1 MRRTPQ
7 ARPARASFALVR
19 DLHDLLQR
27 PAGELARLV
36 REGEV
41 TATELTQAA
50 LERIE
55 AIEPQINAFT
65 DVDAEGALAAAAQ
78 VQAGDARLLA
88 GVPIAIK
95 NNRAVLGL
103 PVRSGGRITNTL
115 IAPYDH
121 ATTARI
127 RGAGAIIVGT
137 TALPEWGL
145 LPTTE
150 PLHREPTRNP
160 WDLSRT
166 AGGSSGG
173 AAAAVAAGVIP
184 IAHGNDGG
192 GSIRIPA
199 ACTGLV
205 GLKPQRGRVSQG
217 PETGENYL
225 VVDGGLARTT
235 ADAALILDVLAGPEF
250 GDASWAPPH
259 TESYGDAIGRALKP
273 LRIGVLREPS
283 LDGVTVD
290 AASSQ
295 ALDETLVRLAALGH
309 EIVEAEI
316 QFPVPGRFLSDLF
329 VDLFTDMA
337 SVQHRVLAGAGKAS
351 AGGEG
356 PVLQEDL
363 DPLGWAVMQ
372 RAAAR
377 NATDAWQT
385 KFTADGIA
393 RLILGTFAPYDI
405 VLTPALAGPPALIGA
420 IHAGLDD
427 PIAAFERAE
436 QWMPFSPVANLCGNP
451 AISLPTHEIDGL
463 PVGVQAIGRPC
474 EEHVLLQLSAQLEA
488 ELRWDERRAPLA
500 TGAPR

>member
-1 MRRTPQ
+1 VTD
-7 ARPARASFALVR
+7 FAA
-19 DLHDLLQR
+19 LLQR

-36 REGEV
+36 KDGGV
-41 TATELTQAA
+41 TAVELTQAA
-50 LERIE
+50 LDRIAE
-55 AIEPQINAFT
+55 VDPHISAFT
-65 DVDAEGALAAAAQ
+65 DVDAEGALAAAA
-78 VQAGDARLLA
+78 AIKPGDGRALA

-95 NNRAVLGL
+95 NNRAVTGR
-103 PVRSGGRITNTL
+103 PVTSGARITGAL
-115 IAPYDH
+115 VAQYDH
-121 ATTARI
+121 HTTARI
-127 RGAGAIIVGT
+127 RGAGAVIVGT

-150 PLHREPTRNP
+150 PLHRKPTRNP

-173 AAAAVAAGVIP
+173 AAAAVAAGVLP

-259 TESYGDAIGRALKP
+259 TETYTAALAHDLPK
-273 LRIGVLREPS
+273 LRVGVLRDPQ
-283 LDGVTVD
+283 LDGVTID
-290 AASSQ
+290 PSSLK
-295 ALDETLVRLAALGH
+295 ALDETIALLASLGH
-309 EIVEAEI
+309 EIVEPDVAL
-316 QFPVPGRFLSDLF
+316 PVPGRFLSDLF

-337 SVQHRVLAGAGKAS
+337 SIQMRVLGAGGKV
-351 AGGEG
+351 AGGGEL
-356 PVLQEDL
+356 PLVEADL
-363 DPLGWAVMQ
+363 DPLGWAVSQ

-377 NATDAWQT
+377 NATDAWQA

-405 VLTPALAGPPALIGA
+405 VLTPALAGPPPAIGT
-420 IHAGLDD
+420 ITAGLED
-427 PIAAFERAE
+427 PLGVFALAE
-436 QWMPFSPVANLCGNP
+436 AWMPFSPTANLCGNP

-463 PVGVQAIGRPC
+463 PVAVQAIGRPC

-488 ELRWDERRAPLA
+488 ELSWDQRRSPLA

>member
-1 MRRTPQ
+1 M
-7 ARPARASFALVR
+7 S

-55 AIEPQINAFT
+55 VVEPSINAFT
-65 DVDAEGALAAAAQ
+65 DVDAEGALAAAAA
-78 VQAGDARLLA
+78 VRPGDERLLA
-88 GVPIAIK
+88 GVPIAMK
-95 NNRAVLGL
+95 NNRAINGL
-103 PVRSGGRITNTL
+103 PVRSGARITNAL
-115 IAPYDH
+115 IASYDH
-121 ATTARI
+121 ATTTRI
-127 RGAGAIIVGT
+127 REAGAVIVGS

-173 AAAAVAAGVIP
+173 AAAAVAAGALP

-235 ADAALILDVLAGPEF
+235 ADAALILDALAGPAF
-250 GDASWAPPH
+250 GDATWAPPH
-259 TESYGDAIGRALKP
+259 TESYVEAMGRELRP
-273 LRIGVLREPS
+273 LRIGVLRDPG
-283 LDGVTVD
+283 LDGVTVG
-290 AASSQ
+290 ANELL
-295 ALDETLVRLAALGH
+295 ALDETIARLAALGH
-309 EIVEAEI
+309 EIVEPDVAL
-316 QFPVPGRFLSDLF
+316 PVPGAFLNDLF

-337 SVQHRVLAGAGKAS
+337 SIQMRVLGAAGKGL

-356 PVLQEDL
+356 PVTEADL
-363 DPLGWAVMQ
+363 DGLGWAVSQ

-385 KFTADGIA
+385 KFSADGIA

-405 VLTPALAGPPALIGA
+405 VLTPALAGPPVTIGT
-420 IHAGLDD
+420 ISAGLET
-427 PIAAFERAE
+427 PLEAFERAAR
-436 QWMPFSPVANLCGNP
+436 WMPFSPVANLCGNP
-451 AISLPTHEIDGL
+451 AISLPTHQIDGL
-463 PVGVQAIGRPC
+463 PVAVQAVGRPC

-488 ELRWDERRAPLA
+488 EIHWDERRSPLA
-500 TGAPR
+500 AATSR